1 VAQPPRVIGSVIRTG
16 VLDLDD
22 AEQLEVVHTITD
34 HYDGPVRG
42 MANFRGTP
50 HYYERQFDDDADE
63 WSDIYWLTPIDDET
77 FVLAMEAWQIW
88 RRWQMA
94 FHQNQTTLATHPALP
109 ADRARADELT
119 KVLNHR
125 LVVDERRALAARGKF
140 EHSNDRVAWQLPH
153 VRWRLLEHGERRPR
167 QGA

>member
-1 VAQPPRVIGSVIRTG
+1 M
-16 VLDLDD
+16 DD
-22 AEQLEVVHTITD
+22 AEQFEAVHTITD

-42 MANFRGTP
+42 IANFRGTP

-119 KVLNHR
+119 EALNHR

-153 VRWRLLEHGERRPR
+153 VRWRLLEHGERHPR